1 MNLDLI
7 LCPTDFSEA
16 SRRALACASSLAD
29 WYAGRVTLL
38 HVAQPV
44 HALVGASRSG
54 SGFGEDP
61 GIDLAELRRQIR
73 RELPAAPAGVPIDV
87 DAVPGNAKETIVAY
101 ADSAKPDLI
110 VIGTR
115 GAGGLRHLV
124 LGSVTEAV
132 LRAAACPVL
141 AIPPGAGPN
150 PAFPFRRV
158 LCATDFSASS
168 FGALRTAASLM
179 RDAIGEVTVLNVIDD
194 TDENELFVARPYDV
208 HRYETEREAQATE
221 SLRQFTGRALFG
233 GPQPTLRVARGR
245 PEREILAT
253 ATELNADLIVLGV
266 SGQNDFH
273 GRLFGS
279 TTNSILRAATC
290 PVLTAR
296 A

>member
-1 MNLDLI
+1 
-7 LCPTDFSEA
+7 
-16 SRRALACASSLAD
+16 
-29 WYAGRVTLL
+29 
-38 HVAQPV
+38 
-44 HALVGASRSG
+44 
-54 SGFGEDP
+54 
-61 GIDLAELRRQIR
+61 LRRQMR
-73 RELPAAPAGVPIDV
+73 RELTAAPAGALIDV

-208 HRYETEREAQATE
+208 HRYETEREAQAME
-221 SLRQFTGRALFG
+221 SLRQFTSRAFFG
-233 GPQPTLRVARGR
+233 GPQPALRVTRGR

-253 ATELNADLIVLGV
+253 AAELNADLIVLGV
-266 SGQNDFH
+266 SGQNDFR

-279 TTNSILRAATC
+279 TTNSILRAAPC
-290 PVLTAR
+290 PVLTDR

>member
-29 WYAGRVTLL
+29 WYAARVTVL

-44 HALVGASRSG
+44 HVLVGASRNG
-54 SGFGEDP
+54 GGFGEDP
-61 GIDLAELRRQIR
+61 GIDLAELRRQMR
-73 RELPAAPAGVPIDV
+73 RELTAAPAGALIDV

-208 HRYETEREAQATE
+208 HRYETEREAQAME
-221 SLRQFTGRALFG
+221 SLRQFTSRAFFG
-233 GPQPTLRVARGR
+233 GPQPALRVTRGR

-253 ATELNADLIVLGV
+253 AAELNADLIVLGV
-266 SGQNDFH
+266 SGQNDFR

-279 TTNSILRAATC
+279 TTNSSLRAAPC
-290 PVLTAR
+290 PVLTDR

>member
-1 MNLDLI
+1 MNLNLI

-29 WYAGRVTLL
+29 WYAARVRLL
-38 HVAQPV
+38 HVVQPV
-44 HALVGASRSG
+44 HALVGASRNG
-54 SGFGEDP
+54 GGFGEDP
-61 GIDLAELRRQIR
+61 GIDLAETRRQIR
-73 RELPAAPAGVPIDV
+73 REVAAAPAGGLIDV
-87 DAVPGNAKETIVAY
+87 DAVPGTAKETIVGY

-141 AIPPGAGPN
+141 AIPPGAGPK
-150 PAFPFRRV
+150 PAFPFRSV

-179 RDAIGEVTVLNVIDD
+179 RDAIADVAVLNVIED
-194 TDENELFVARPYDV
+194 TDENELFVARAYDV
-208 HRYETEREAQATE
+208 HRYEAEREAQAME
-221 SLRQFTGRALFG
+221 SLQQFAGRAFFG
-233 GPQPTLRVARGR
+233 GPQPTLRVTRGR
-245 PEREILAT
+245 PERAILAT
-253 ATELNADLIVLGV
+253 AAELNADLIVLGV

-279 TTNSILRAATC
+279 TTNSILRAAPC